1 MLTYCLYFIGLDI
14 FTLSDDGING
24 TEKLPKTIFQLR
36 PDSNELF
43 LTKKTKG
50 KDAENNYDVA
60 IKLFLPLKKILP

>member
-1 MLTYCLYFIGLDI
+1 MTYCLYFIGLDI
-14 FTLSDDGING
+14 FTLSDDGIYG

-43 LTKKTKG
+43 LTKKAKG

-60 IKLFLPLKKILP
+60 IKLFLTLKKILP